1 MCCRCA
7 SYVSNRVGTIT
18 PFPCVLMDLTP
29 PEGGAGAGADRCV
42 RLTRPLPPLEQ
53 VEEGEPGV
61 SPRAPAP
68 PSASDSEKA
77 PVVKAKA
84 THVIMSSLIT
94 SKPLRPGNRVGEWR
108 GRAEFLQP
116 PACRSLSSPAP
127 QGQPGCSGGT
137 SAEAA
142 LRWEAYPALSDVP
155 RSGALPP
162 LSAPAV
168 FPLCVSVAS
177 GKLSQLWRLCPLHEA
192 GVWSAVGSRI
202 RQHSAWW
209 PGRRLLLLLSQA
221 LLEEETHRG
230 IAHLPC
236 T

>member
-1 MCCRCA
+1 MFHIDTCLLAYSSHHLSGGGDSAQNLCRKNTWIP
-7 SYVSNRVGTIT
+7 VSQWLQDNQK
-18 PFPCVLMDLTP
+18 CL
-29 PEGGAGAGADRCV
+29 
-42 RLTRPLPPLEQ
+42 
-53 VEEGEPGV
+53 VEEGEAGV

-68 PSASDSEKA
+68 PSASNSEKA

-116 PACRSLSSPAP
+116 PACRSLSSPATP
-127 QGQPGCSGGT
+127 GQPGCSGGT

-142 LRWEAYPALSDVP
+142 LRWEAYLALSDVP

-162 LSAPAV
+162 LSAPAL

-177 GKLSQLWRLCPLHEA
+177 GKLSQLGRLCPLHEA
-192 GVWSAVGSRI
+192 GSG
-202 RQHSAWW
+202 RQ
-209 PGRRLLLLLSQA
+209 
-221 LLEEETHRG
+221 
-230 IAHLPC
+230 
-236 T
+236 